1 MPARPFSKVVTANA
15 LIDGDVVYLDAAGA
29 WVGTLNAAQ
38 VFTDKDSAN
47 EALTRAQARSHEVVG
62 CYLADVDVTEAGL
75 APTHFREEF
84 RRRGPSN
91 YAHGKQATAKG
102 SPHVSL

>member
-15 LIDGDVVYLDAAGA
+15 LIDGDVVYLDAAEQWAGE
-29 WVGTLNAAQ
+29 LNAAR
-38 VFTDKDSAN
+38 VFTDAGAAN
-47 EALTRAQARSHEVVG
+47 EALTRSNARSHEVVG

-75 APTHFREEF
+75 TPTHFREDF